1 MTIRRMA
8 HARAPAS
15 GDLRACVL
23 GTLCALWTFSALPAA
38 AATPETT
45 AAPAVSAPN
54 AAPAPEP
61 TQAGVLKSVQ
71 GDVRLQR
78 ADGRT
83 QAAQSGDGVSQ
94 VDRLLTGAN
103 SGASLRLR
111 DGTVLVIGPQSQLD
125 LKQYQFNATTHDGN
139 ILLSLLQGSMR
150 MVSGLIAKK
159 QPEAVR
165 IDTQTAT
172 IGIRGTDFIV
182 STDAHP

>member
-1 MTIRRMA
+1 MNMRRLL
-8 HARAPAS
+8 RPCAPALS
-15 GDLRACVL
+15 GVL
-23 GTLCALWTFSALPAA
+23 ACALWVLNPISAQAATPDTATPAA
-38 AATPETT
+38 AATPGST
-45 AAPAVSAPN
+45 AIGAI
-54 AAPAPEP
+54 

-71 GDVRLQR
+71 GDVKVLR

-83 QAAQSGDGVSQ
+83 QAVQPGDAVNQ
-94 VDRLLTGAN
+94 VDRIQTGAN

-125 LKQYQFNATTHDGN
+125 LKQYQFNTTTHDGN

-165 IDTQTAT
+165 VDTQTAT

-182 STDAHP
+182 TTDAQP